1 MPTFYITWQEQLSE
15 RAIPH
20 RIELEQA
27 YVTDP
32 KLKIGHSAK
41 KKKKK
46 KKNPNNTRAVF
57 LNLCLLEQTGRYI
70 LKAHKVILFIHVYCV
85 CVCVCDLKK
94 Q

>member
-41 KKKKK
+41 KKKKI
-46 KKNPNNTRAVF
+46 PITLELCFSISVS
-57 LNLCLLEQTGRYI
+57 LN
-70 LKAHKVILFIHVYCV
+70 
-85 CVCVCDLKK
+85 K
-94 Q
+94 QVDIYLRHIR

>member
-46 KKNPNNTRAVF
+46 S
-57 LNLCLLEQTGRYI
+57 Q
-70 LKAHKVILFIHVYCV
+70 
-85 CVCVCDLKK
+85 
-94 Q
+94 